1 MVPLHALQEF
11 ESWHEDIGG
20 DVMIMMMTVR
30 TMIMIMDGL
39 PSTSFVMTQFIG
51 RVEGMCAFYR
61 SFNYSPIRLIF
72 YKRMRHY

>member
-20 DVMIMMMTVR
+20 DVIMMMTAM

-39 PSTSFVMTQFIG
+39 PSTSFVMTEFIG
-51 RVEGMCAFYR
+51 RVEGMCAFYH
-61 SFNYSPIRLIF
+61 SFNYSPIPLVLH
-72 YKRMRHY
+72 KRMRHY

>member
-20 DVMIMMMTVR
+20 DVIMMMMAM

-39 PSTSFVMTQFIG
+39 PSTSFVMTEFIG
-51 RVEGMCAFYR
+51 RVEGMCAFYL
-61 SFNYSPIRLIF
+61 SFNYSPIPLI
-72 YKRMRHY
+72 